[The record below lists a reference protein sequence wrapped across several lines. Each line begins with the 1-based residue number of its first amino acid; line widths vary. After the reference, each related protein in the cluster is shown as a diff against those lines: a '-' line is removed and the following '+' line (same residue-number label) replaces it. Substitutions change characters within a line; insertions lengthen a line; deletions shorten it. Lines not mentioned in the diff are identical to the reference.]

1 MTKKN
6 EQLQEMHD
14 DFVSKNNKYERI
26 SDRIW
31 NSLFFYAGDSFITM
45 NKKERE
51 QFFRT
56 YIVHD
61 ELTQGT
67 REQYKRAFNNI
78 TNFIEGKPRKIIDDC
93 ECKYKTNLV
102 HNPKNKNNK
111 TNDSDSDKL
120 YKRMASLIESRDLRK
135 QKIKNLEQQL
145 EDEKKGLSYDEFN
158 IAEIEDILNRMRN
171 VLSSC

>member
-1 MTKKN
+1 MKIET
-6 EQLQEMHD
+6 EQLQEMYN
-14 DFVSKNNKYERI
+14 DFVSENNKYKQI
-26 SDRIW
+26 SNMIW
-31 NSLFFYAGDSFITM
+31 DTLFFYAGDSFITM
-45 NKKERE
+45 NKKERD

-61 ELTQGT
+61 DLAQGT
-67 REQYKRAFNNI
+67 RKQYKRAFDNI
-78 TNFIEGKPRKIIDDC
+78 ADFVEGKPRKVIDDC
-93 ECKYKTNLV
+93 ECNNKTNLV

-145 EDEKKGLSYDEFN
+145 EDEKKGLSCDEFN